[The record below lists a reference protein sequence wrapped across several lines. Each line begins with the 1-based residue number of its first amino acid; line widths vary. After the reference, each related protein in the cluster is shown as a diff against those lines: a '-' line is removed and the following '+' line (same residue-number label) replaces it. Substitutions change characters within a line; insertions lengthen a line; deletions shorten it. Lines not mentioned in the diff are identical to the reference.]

1 MLEVIETLLDGMPTV
16 KLTIGLL
23 FYLTSCVGLLL
34 ASAAAAMVLE
44 SYSPD
49 LNLYVAFSLSLTVI
63 VGFFLMPKLANRI

>member
-1 MLEVIETLLDGMPTV
+1 MPTV

-34 ASAAAAMVLE
+34 AAAAMVLE